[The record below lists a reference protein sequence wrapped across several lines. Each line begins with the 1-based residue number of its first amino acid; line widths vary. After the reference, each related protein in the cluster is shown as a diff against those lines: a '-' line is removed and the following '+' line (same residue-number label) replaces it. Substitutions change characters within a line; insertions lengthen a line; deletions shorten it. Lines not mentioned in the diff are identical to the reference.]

1 MMFIYHVGTGTYMDG
16 DDAVYVIDSAD
27 MTSSEM
33 IALAEGLETQVFEF
47 VIDAG
52 RATRFPDIFGDKS

>member
-47 VIDAG
+47 VIESG
-52 RATRFPDIFGDKS
+52 RATPFPNVFAEES